1 VEEET
6 RTFVFHF
13 LFNCGGGGGDMS
25 RAVAHLH
32 TASNFFIPPIFFS
45 SLTFPHILLLLS
57 FFYPFSPIFFP
68 PPTFSSH
75 FFLVGL
81 RSSVSLATHKQHI
94 SNTYFRIDE
103 LSFVAASSVFFPPSF
118 LIFFSFFFH
127 RLELS
132 FAASSLYVPAD
143 VSRPCTYILH
153 VWQQWRG
160 LCRYGRFR
168 L

>member
-1 VEEET
+1 
-6 RTFVFHF
+6 
-13 LFNCGGGGGDMS
+13 MS

-103 LSFVAASSVFFPPSF
+103 LSFVAAKQRLFPT
-118 LIFFSFFFH
+118 FFSHFFH
-127 RLELS
+127 FVFTGLNSVSRQ
-132 FAASSLYVPAD
+132 AASMSPQMSPDHAH
-143 VSRPCTYILH
+143 TYSTSGSSG
-153 VWQQWRG
+153 VVYAAMAG
-160 LCRYGRFR
+160 LGFR
-168 L
+168 LRV